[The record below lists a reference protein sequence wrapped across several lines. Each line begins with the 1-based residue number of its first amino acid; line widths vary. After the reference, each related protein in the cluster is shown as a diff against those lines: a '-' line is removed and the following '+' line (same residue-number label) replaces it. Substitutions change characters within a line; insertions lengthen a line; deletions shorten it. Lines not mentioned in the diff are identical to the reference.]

1 MGRIIPVFIP
11 HAGCPHQCIFC
22 NQKKISGQS
31 EASLLNAEKQI
42 NRYLQWIK
50 PSSEN
55 EIAFYGGSFTGLP
68 LELQKGLL
76 TLSDKFIELG
86 VIGSVR
92 LSTRP
97 DYIDDDI
104 VDLLKQHH
112 VTLVE
117 LGVQSLD
124 NNVLQIAECGHS
136 AADVEKAVTCLKAKN
151 VSVGIQLMVGLP
163 KQDWLS
169 LADTVKKVVRLK
181 PEIARIYP
189 LLVIKDTPLE
199 KMYKDRAFSPL
210 SLPAAVAQASYV
222 YENLTSNGIEVIRI
236 GLQADEELCKE
247 DNIIAGPFHPSFGE
261 MVKSFQYR
269 CWVAEQLEELDGNIS
284 GILIAHNSKIT
295 SQLKGIKKCNEKFWQ
310 RIIDKQDVTLLTDDS
325 LQEAV
330 IKLNM
335 SAE

>member
-1 MGRIIPVFIP
+1 MINSGFID
-11 HAGCPHQCIFC
+11 
-22 NQKKISGQS
+22 KKG
-31 EASLLNAEKQI
+31 N
-42 NRYLQWIK
+42 
-50 PSSEN
+50 
-55 EIAFYGGSFTGLP
+55 
-68 LELQKGLL
+68 L
-76 TLSDKFIELG
+76 T
-86 VIGSVR
+86 IGSSFSN
-92 LSTRP
+92 LYYT
-97 DYIDDDI
+97 DYIDVGI
-104 VDLLKQHH
+104 VELLKQHH

-124 NNVLQIAECGHS
+124 NNVLQIAERGHS

-169 LADTVKKVVRLK
+169 LADTVKKVVHMK

-199 KMYKDRAFSPL
+199 KMYKDGAFSPL

-247 DNIIAGPFHPSFGE
+247 DNIIEGPFHPSFGE

>member
-68 LELQKGLL
+68 VELQKGLL
-76 TLSDKFIELG
+76 TLSDRFVELG

-97 DYIDDDI
+97 DYINADI
-104 VDLLKQHH
+104 VELLKQHH

-124 NNVLQIAECGHS
+124 NNVLQIAERGHS
-136 AADVEKAVTCLKAKN
+136 AAEVEKAVACLKTKN
-151 VSVGIQLMVGLP
+151 MRVGIQLMVGLP
-163 KQDWLS
+163 KQDWQS
-169 LADTVKKVVRLK
+169 LEDTVEKVVLLK

-199 KMYKDRAFSPL
+199 KMYRDKVFFPL
-210 SLPAAVAQASYV
+210 SLSAAVAQASYV
-222 YENLTSNGIEVIRI
+222 YERLTSNGIEVIRI
-236 GLQADEELCKE
+236 GLQADEELCKG
-247 DNIIAGPFHPSFGE
+247 DNIVAGPFHPSFGE
-261 MVKSFQYR
+261 LVKSFQYR
-269 CWVAEQLEELDGNIS
+269 CWVAEQLEELDKDVSDI
-284 GILIAHNSKIT
+284 IITHNSKMT
-295 SQLKGIKKCNEKFWQ
+295 SQLKGIKKCNEEFWQ
-310 RIIDKQDVTLLTDDS
+310 RIINKQDIKMLADDS

-330 IKLNM
+330 FKFKI
-335 SAE
+335 SAQ